1 MLLVIVDRVWN
12 ERAGRAEEQV
22 SHGIDLETDRVITLP
37 NGPPWMIGAKFD
49 IDIGEYTLETE

>member
-12 ERAGRAEEQV
+12 ERTNRAEEQV
-22 SHGIDLETDRVITLP
+22 SHGIDLDTDRVVTLP
-37 NGPPWMIGAKFD
+37 SGPPWMIGAKFD